1 MGEAPFRGAAE
12 GGRGRLHRHRG
23 LSGVGG
29 CAAEIGAAR
38 ALGSEL
44 LPLRFCRRGV
54 HPLLKPIH
62 GVDAIRDPEGTRE
75 RLALKLGIIDGT
87 GGLGWPDDKSP
98 YPGLRPFELGEHRVF
113 FGRNIDIQKIAEELR
128 LPANRSRSIL
138 AVVGPSGCGKSSLV
152 RAGVLP
158 RIAGQRDWLPLAPM
172 VPGIDPLP
180 RLARELAAAAR
191 RLDVDVTPLRG
202 TSAATPSPRLPT
214 ICCWRRIWTANAS
227 CWS

>member
-1 MGEAPFRGAAE
+1 MADEVSDC
-12 GGRGRLHRHRG
+12 HRG
-23 LSGVGG
+23 LFGVGVVRG
-29 CAAEIGAAR
+29 RDRAAALGKRAAAVALLLGRGVSPASQTHPRRRRHPRPGRDAR
-38 ALGSEL
+38 APGAET
-44 LPLRFCRRGV
+44 RHHRRHRRARVAGRQV
-54 HPLLKPIH
+54 SVPR
-62 GVDAIRDPEGTRE
+62 VAFVR
-75 RLALKLGIIDGT
+75 
-87 GGLGWPDDKSP
+87 
-98 YPGLRPFELGEHRVF
+98 LGEHRVF

-128 LPANRSRSIL
+128 SPASRSRSIL

-158 RIAGQRDWLPLAPM
+158 RIAGQRDWLPLVPM

-202 TSAATPSPRLPT
+202 DVSGDT
-214 ICCWRRIWTANAS
+214 IAKVANDLCWRRTWTANAS